1 MYLTNLKS
9 INFLSLLIFGILI
22 WGCTENEKKS
32 SIPETTKVEVKLPT
46 VPIFNEDS
54 AYYFIEK
61 QVAFGPRVPNFKNHE
76 KAGFY
81 LEQTLKKYADE
92 ITVQRFI
99 QKNYKGENMNLKNI
113 IASFNPKAEKRI
125 LLAAHWDTRFT
136 ADQDTQNQEKA
147 IDGANDGASGVGIL
161 LEIARM
167 IKADTQKLTIGIDI
181 LLLDG
186 EDQGADGGDIPDTW
200 CLGAQYWTKNK
211 HVVNYKAEYGIL
223 LDMVGAR
230 GARFAMEG
238 VSRYYAK
245 DIVNKVWNAGNM
257 LGYGY
262 QFWFAE
268 SPEITDDHLYINRA
282 GIKMIDII
290 EYSGN
295 PSQGYFGDY
304 WHTHNDNMDV
314 IDKNTLKAVGQTL
327 TFVIFTEK

>member
-1 MYLTNLKS
+1 MYFNISKS
-9 INFLSLLIFGILI
+9 NVLVVLMVFLLACS
-22 WGCTENEKKS
+22 ENKKS
-32 SIPETTKVEVKLPT
+32 PENIKNEALKPEVVLPKVPV
-46 VPIFNEDS
+46 FNEDS

-61 QVAFGPRVPNFKNHE
+61 QVAFGPRVPNSKGHE

-92 ITVQRFI
+92 IYIQRFSK
-99 QKNYKGENMNLKNI
+99 KNYKGENMNLKNI

-136 ADQDTQNQEKA
+136 ADQDTKDQDKP
-147 IDGANDGASGVGIL
+147 IDGANDGGSGVGVL

-167 IKADTQKLTIGIDI
+167 IKSDTQLLTIGVDI

-186 EDQGADGGDIPDTW
+186 EDQGEDGGDTPDTW
-200 CLGAQYWTKNK
+200 CLGAQYWAKNK
-211 HVVNYKAEYGIL
+211 HLPNYKAEYGIL
-223 LDMVGAR
+223 LDMVGAK

-238 VSRYYAK
+238 VSRYYAR

-262 QFWFAE
+262 HFWFYE

-295 PSQGYFGDY
+295 HQKGYFGDY

-327 TFVIFTEK
+327 SFILYTEK